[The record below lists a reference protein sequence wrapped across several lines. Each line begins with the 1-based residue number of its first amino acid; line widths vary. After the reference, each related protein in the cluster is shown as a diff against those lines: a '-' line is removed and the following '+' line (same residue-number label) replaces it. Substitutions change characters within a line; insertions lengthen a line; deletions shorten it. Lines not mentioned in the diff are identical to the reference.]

1 MFAFFR
7 FIKEK
12 LNSVI
17 KTEYQLLYLCHLV
30 GPFLPR
36 FNVAIMELTATL
48 YELLAQIDRS
58 QEHLQYMDPIC
69 DLLYHIKYMFV
80 GDMMKSELES
90 IIKRLRPA
98 LRMRLRFIAHLNIE
112 EISAS

>member
-1 MFAFFR
+1 MV
-7 FIKEK
+7 
-12 LNSVI
+12 VI
-17 KTEYQLLYLCHLV
+17 KTEHQLLYLCHLI

-36 FNVAIMELTATL
+36 FNVAIMELTATI
-48 YELLAQIDRS
+48 YELLAKIDVA

-80 GDMMKSELES
+80 GDMMKAELEA
-90 IIKRLRPA
+90 IIKKLRPA

-112 EISAS
+112 EISST